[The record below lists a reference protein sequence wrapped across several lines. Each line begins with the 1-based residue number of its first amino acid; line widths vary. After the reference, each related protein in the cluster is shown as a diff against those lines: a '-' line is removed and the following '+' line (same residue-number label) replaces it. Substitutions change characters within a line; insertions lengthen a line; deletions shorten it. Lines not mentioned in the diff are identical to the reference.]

1 MDNLNLLNHR
11 VSVAFSS
18 YLQQHITL
26 DQFILQLERI
36 EAQLKQNNSQSSL
49 WFKFADDDSLA
60 TTIPDLKKDLSDNRN
75 REFTLERMR
84 EAINLENELFIYY
97 S

>member
-18 YLQQHITL
+18 YLQGDITL
-26 DQFILQLERI
+26 DQLIQQLQKI
-36 EAQLKQNNSQSSL
+36 EAQVKENSPKDSL
-49 WFKFADDDSLA
+49 WFKFSQNDSLA
-60 TTIPDLKKDLSDNRN
+60 TTIEDLEEDLSGSKNRD
-75 REFTLERMR
+75 FTLERME
-84 EAINLENELFIYY
+84 EAINLKNELFIYY

>member
-18 YLQQHITL
+18 YLQGDITL
-26 DQFILQLERI
+26 DQLIQQLQKI
-36 EAQLKQNNSQSSL
+36 EAQVKENSPKDSL
-49 WFKFADDDSLA
+49 WFKFSQNDSLA
-60 TTIPDLKKDLSDNRN
+60 TTIEDLEEDLSGSNKRD
-75 REFTLERMR
+75 FTLERME
-84 EAINLENELFIYY
+84 EAINLKNELFIYY

>member
-18 YLQQHITL
+18 YLQGNITL
-26 DQFILQLERI
+26 DQLIQQLQRI
-36 EAQLKQNNSQSSL
+36 EAQLKPDSSQGSL
-49 WFKFADDDSLA
+49 WFKFSQDDTLSC
-60 TTIPDLKKDLSDNRN
+60 TIDDLQKDLSNNRN
-75 REFTLERMR
+75 REFAKERME
-84 EAINLENELFIYY
+84 EAINLENELFIHY